1 MDGVLGGYES
11 ISDIDLKS
19 SLDFLSPFYSSTA
32 FSRSCDCGA
41 GIGRVTKGLL
51 VKLFDQ
57 VDLVESNPKFLKQ
70 AQSQYLNDVSDK
82 IGLYIQVGLEDFNP
96 TANRYNLI
104 WCQWVLGHL
113 KDTDLVNFLKRCKMS
128 LIKGGMIGIKEN
140 VTKNGT
146 EFDSVDS
153 SVTRSDSILREIFKT
168 AGMQLVAEEIQD
180 SFPKEL
186 YQVRMYLLK

>member
-1 MDGVLGGYES
+1 MGGFES
-11 ISDIDLKS
+11 ISDLDLKS
-19 SLDFLSPFYSSTA
+19 SLDFLSAFYPSNT

-57 VDLVESNPKFLKQ
+57 VDLVESNPKFLQ
-70 AQSQYLNDVSDK
+70 EAQSQYLKDVSDK

-113 KDTDLVNFLKRCKMS
+113 KDSDLILFLKRCKAS
-128 LIKGGMIGIKEN
+128 LMEGGMIGIKEN
-140 VTKNGT
+140 VTKVGT
-146 EFDSVDS
+146 EFDSQDS
-153 SVTRSDSILREIFKT
+153 SVTRSDSLLKDIFKS
-168 AGMQLVAEEIQD
+168 AGLELVTEQKQVG
-180 SFPKEL
+180 FPKKL
-186 YQVRMYLLK
+186 YEVRMYLLK